1 MSKGKYLAI
10 DYGDRRVGVAI
21 SDYDK
26 QIAFP
31 RDFLENN
38 SALIPKIKELCEA
51 EQVIKVIIGL
61 PIEMDGSMGE
71 RVTKTYKFGDKLK
84 KALDPISVDYFDERL
99 TTKRATALLHQQGI
113 KAKEQKGQKDMI
125 SAQVI
130 LDAYLESNQN
140 SA

>member
-10 DYGDRRVGVAI
+10 DFGDRRIGLAI
-21 SDYDK
+21 SDFDK

-38 SALIPKIKELCEA
+38 KTLINHIKELCET

-61 PIEMDGSMGE
+61 PIAMDGTMGE
-71 RVTKTYKFGDKLK
+71 RAIKTYEFGDKLK
-84 KALDPISVDYFDERL
+84 KALSGVTVDYFDERL
-99 TTKRATALLHQQGI
+99 TSKRARALLHEQGF
-113 KAKEQKGQKDMI
+113 KEKEHKGQKDMI

-130 LDAYLESNQN
+130 LEAYLEAQGRG
-140 SA
+140 